1 MAIERRRRIGVLVG
15 LAALAIALVLWAVFH
30 RAAPAPKAPPPIPV
44 TAAKAEARDLS
55 IPISALGAAQA
66 WTSDTIYAQV
76 SGKLLRV
83 NFTEGSDVHAGQVLA
98 QVDPAPYRATF
109 DVALGTLH
117 RDEAILA
124 GAERDL
130 ARYQRLLNVNS
141 IARQTEEDEEATVAQ
156 DKATVELDKGTVAQA
171 RVNLNWCTIVSPISG
186 RAGVRLVDAGNI
198 VSASGSTASAQSTA
212 AATSSAPA
220 TGTGGSGIVVINQI
234 QPIAV
239 TFTVAEGAFE
249 QLSRLSHGFRD
260 PLPVQAYS
268 QETDDL
274 LDAGQLTIADNK
286 VDQATGSVELK
297 AKFSNGS
304 RRLWPGQF
312 VNVKLATQT
321 LNNVTVIPNAA
332 VNRGPKGTFVFVID
346 AQGKAQTR
354 QIVVAGSDGGF
365 TAVKSGVRPGETVV
379 TDGQMVV
386 KAGSAVR
393 IASGAGTTG
402 A

>member
-156 DKATVELDKGTVAQA
+156 DKATVELDKGTV
-171 RVNLNWCTIVSPISG
+171 
-186 RAGVRLVDAGNI
+186 AGVRLVDAGNI